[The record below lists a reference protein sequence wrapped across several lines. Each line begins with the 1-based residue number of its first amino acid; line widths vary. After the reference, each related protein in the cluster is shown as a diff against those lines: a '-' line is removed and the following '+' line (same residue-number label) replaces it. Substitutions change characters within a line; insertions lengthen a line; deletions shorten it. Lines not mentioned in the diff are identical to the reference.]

1 MSFPKI
7 TMDRLESIVKEED
20 LVYDID
26 LNDGELGLGFPDMAV
41 WFNIS
46 EDVLGTYAYWRGE
59 LTVAEDIRKAYFV
72 ANDLNSKLL
81 SPKILVNSNED
92 NNRAKIMFEHSVL
105 NHPGMTD
112 EQLLAQVRM
121 EIGSFVYA
129 SEQMKEIFPHVV
141 DWEEEQED

>member
-46 EDVLGTYAYWRGE
+46 EDVLRTYAYWRGE

-72 ANDLNSKLL
+72 ANDL
-81 SPKILVNSNED
+81 VNSNED
-92 NNRAKIMFEHSVL
+92 SNRAKIIFEHSVL